1 MDMRIKEKLPLALL
15 DTVALITFIAAACL
29 VELAL
34 ITAFFSGVVSLF
46 RFGPSIASGVALL
59 PFIIAA
65 LVFLMVACAWIVAVF
80 YLCDIAEAKGADT
93 RGLQLVGILAS
104 PLLLA
109 LIVIA
114 LPHKTEIATQVVP
127 VTQQTQPPITHPSIF

>member
-1 MDMRIKEKLPLALL
+1 MDKSIKEKLPLALL
-15 DTVALITFIAAACL
+15 DTVALIAFIAAVCL
-29 VELAL
+29 VELL
-34 ITAFFSGVVSLF
+34 FITAFFSGAVRLF
-46 RFGPSIASGVALL
+46 QFGPSMASGVALL
-59 PFIIAA
+59 PSIIAA

-93 RGLQLVGILAS
+93 NGLQLVGILAS

-114 LPHKTEIATQVVP
+114 LPRP
-127 VTQQTQPPITHPSIF
+127 DFNRLP